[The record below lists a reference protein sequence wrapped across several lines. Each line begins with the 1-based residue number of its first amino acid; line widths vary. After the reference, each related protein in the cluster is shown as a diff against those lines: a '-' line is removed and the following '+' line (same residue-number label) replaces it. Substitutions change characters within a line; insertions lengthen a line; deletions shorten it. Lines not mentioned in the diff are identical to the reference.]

1 MKQNFS
7 IILFLILALSISGCK
22 AENKAPNEPADTE
35 RTEQYEHVCVDVSGE
50 GGYYALTAKTR
61 LEYYEN
67 ELVSIFVND
76 PTLLAFKIPDQYTNG
91 VGVIDGNDVKAIVD
105 NINTHLTTTEV
116 DEKTEKLLS
125 YIADKMNNI
134 AIVTSAST

>member
-1 MKQNFS
+1 M
-7 IILFLILALSISGCK
+7 
-22 AENKAPNEPADTE
+22 
-35 RTEQYEHVCVDVSGE
+35 DVSGE
-50 GGYYALTAKTR
+50 GGYYALTAKAR

>member
-1 MKQNFS
+1 MKKIIS
-7 IILFLILALSISGCK
+7 IILFLILTVNISGCK
-22 AENKAPNEPADTE
+22 AEEKKQKEPEETE
-35 RTEQYEHVCVDVSGE
+35 KTEQYEHVCVDVSGE
-50 GGYYALTAKTR
+50 GGYYALTAKAR

>member
-50 GGYYALTAKTR
+50 GGYYALTAKAR